1 VAVVAVLLL
10 SWCLGPGWAGS
21 LGLMAALG
29 GLAFALA
36 GSRDP
41 EA

>member
-1 VAVVAVLLL
+1 VLLL

-29 GLAFALA
+29 ALAFALA